1 MNWGTKP
8 NRIVRGR
15 LFASRSTL
23 MNLTSNN
30 TPEQVGTQENDYAD
44 QVAERGLANETIDI
58 ITPNIVR
65 RISKAISLIA
75 EEYMMQSELLTR
87 AQLTERGGQLC
98 AVSVMS

>member
-1 MNWGTKP
+1 MGYKTKSDCP
-8 NRIVRGR
+8 WSPICITIHIDE
-15 LFASRSTL
+15 LD
-23 MNLTSNN
+23 NN

-58 ITPNIVR
+58 IAPNIVR